1 MYVPCRTDAPGATID
16 RMAEYR
22 PLKEG
27 VKQTVAQDRISSHWL
42 RGFVILNRMSIDH
55 GREP

>member
-1 MYVPCRTDAPGATID
+1 
-16 RMAEYR
+16 MAEYR